1 LIANVR
7 LVDVLALG
15 KSDLQHGNGSAEF
28 KVVKAFDK
36 RLILINDGDVADLVD
51 LVKPLDTVLDELGK
65 VDGRLH
71 GV

>member
-1 LIANVR
+1 M
-7 LVDVLALG
+7 
-15 KSDLQHGNGSAEF
+15 
-28 KVVKAFDK
+28 VKTFHK

-51 LVKPLDTVLDELGK
+51 LMKPLDTVLDELGK